1 MNNEVIEE
9 FQKTVR
15 YLNNYS
21 EGAMV
26 FVLIHKIDMVPNKEE
41 AFEQAK
47 QTINKLPESKHVVAC
62 FATTIWDV
70 SLYNAWSNIV
80 QTIMPDL
87 QSINR
92 SLEKFCKIIECDEI
106 ILFEKSTF
114 LIVAFYKK
122 DNNNKQEE
130 DPKNILK
137 YERISTIVKQF
148 KLSCNRV
155 GSEISMMSIQNSTFK
170 AVIDEFT
177 KNTFILMVSMN
188 PNIKCPALH
197 FNIECAKNFFRS
209 DKASEEINNLLHFGG

>member
-1 MNNEVIEE
+1 M
-9 FQKTVR
+9 
-15 YLNNYS
+15 
-21 EGAMV
+21 
-26 FVLIHKIDMVPNKEE
+26 PNL
-41 AFEQAK
+41 
-47 QTINKLPESKHVVAC
+47 QTIN
-62 FATTIWDV
+62 T
-70 SLYNAWSNIV
+70 
-80 QTIMPDL
+80 
-87 QSINR
+87 

-114 LIVAFYKK
+114 LIVAYYKK
-122 DNNNKQEE
+122 ELSGAKREE

-177 KNTFILMVSMN
+177 KNTFILLVSLN

-197 FNIECAKNFFRS
+197 FNIECARNFFKN
-209 DKASEEINNLLHFGG
+209 DKTAEEINNLLHIGG

>member
-1 MNNEVIEE
+1 
-9 FQKTVR
+9 
-15 YLNNYS
+15 
-21 EGAMV
+21 
-26 FVLIHKIDMVPNKEE
+26 MVPNKEE

-47 QTINKLPESKHVVAC
+47 QAIAKLPESQHVVTC

-70 SLYNAWSNIV
+70 SLYNAWSSIV
-80 QTIMPDL
+80 QTIMPNL
-87 QSINR
+87 QSINQ
-92 SLEKFCKIIECDEI
+92 SLERFCKVIECDEI

-114 LIVAFYKK
+114 LIVAYYKHENDTIK
-122 DNNNKQEE
+122 EE

-177 KNTFILMVSMN
+177 QNTFIL
-188 PNIKCPALH
+188 
-197 FNIECAKNFFRS
+197 
-209 DKASEEINNLLHFGG
+209 